1 MHEAEQLPDMLKK
14 LEELMEANKEL
25 KDKNEELELNM
36 LYIPFDD
43 W

>member
-25 KDKNEELELNM
+25 KDKNEELELNI
-36 LYIPFDD
+36 LYIPFAD